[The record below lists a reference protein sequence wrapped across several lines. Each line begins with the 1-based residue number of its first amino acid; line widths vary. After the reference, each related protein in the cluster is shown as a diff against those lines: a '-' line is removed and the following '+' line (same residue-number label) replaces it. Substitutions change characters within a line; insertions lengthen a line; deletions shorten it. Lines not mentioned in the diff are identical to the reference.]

1 MLSLLL
7 LVGLLISRNRKKK
20 KEKKKREEGKRRQI
34 HSAMVFL
41 VSEFALYEP
50 SSSGFSFMNRT
61 NIQRNTPGFVF
72 WFDDMY

>member
-20 KEKKKREEGKRRQI
+20 RKEKKGGRKKKTNSQRDG
-34 HSAMVFL
+34 FL

-50 SSSGFSFMNRT
+50 SPSGFNFMNRT
-61 NIQRNTPGFVF
+61 NIQRNTTGSVF

>member
-7 LVGLLISRNRKKK
+7 LGGLLISRNRKKK
-20 KEKKKREEGKRRQI
+20 RKEKKRGRKKKTNSQRDG
-34 HSAMVFL
+34 FL

-50 SSSGFSFMNRT
+50 SPSGFSFMNRT

>member
-20 KEKKKREEGKRRQI
+20 RKEKKGGRKKKTNSQRDG
-34 HSAMVFL
+34 FL
-41 VSEFALYEP
+41 VSDFALHEP
-50 SSSGFSFMNRT
+50 SPSGFSFMNRT

>member
-20 KEKKKREEGKRRQI
+20 KRKKGGKNKKTNSQRDG
-34 HSAMVFL
+34 FL

-50 SSSGFSFMNRT
+50 SPSGFSFMNRT
-61 NIQRNTPGFVF
+61 NIQRNTTGSVF
-72 WFDDMY
+72 

>member
-7 LVGLLISRNRKKK
+7 LGGLLISRNRKKK
-20 KEKKKREEGKRRQI
+20 RKEKKGGRKKKTNSQRDY
-34 HSAMVFL
+34 FL

-50 SSSGFSFMNRT
+50 SPSGFSFMNRT

>member
-7 LVGLLISRNRKKK
+7 LAGLLISRNRKKK
-20 KEKKKREEGKRRQI
+20 RKEKRGGRKKKTNSQRDG
-34 HSAMVFL
+34 FL

-50 SSSGFSFMNRT
+50 SPSGFNFMNRT
-61 NIQRNTPGFVF
+61 NIHRNTTGSVF